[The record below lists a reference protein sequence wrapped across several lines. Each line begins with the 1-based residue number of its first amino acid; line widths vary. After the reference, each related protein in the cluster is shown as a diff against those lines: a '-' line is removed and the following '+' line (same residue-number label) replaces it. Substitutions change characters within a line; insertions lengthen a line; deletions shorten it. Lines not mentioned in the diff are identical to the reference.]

1 VKNLP
6 VPFKADFWFGQI
18 SSHDEIS
25 VNKHCD
31 CDTTTLV
38 IRVDRPTFVSL
49 VTSTRDMPRVEVMFP
64 D

>member
-1 VKNLP
+1 MKNLP
-6 VPFKADFWFGQI
+6 LPYIADFRFGQI

-31 CDTTTLV
+31 CDAITLV

-49 VTSTRDMPRVEVMFP
+49 VATTRDIPRAEVTFP
-64 D
+64 G